1 MIPLPTETFLPSDEV
16 FEAMTVATD
25 SGFAGIPFVPGEWG
39 ILNWIY
45 LILVIGW
52 TGLILLTGY
61 AIKESPVTPI
71 REMDADHLTVLL
83 AWVGLILLTAYTL
96 RILHGP

>member
-1 MIPLPTETFLPSDEV
+1 MALPTETFIPSDEI
-16 FEAMTVATD
+16 FETVTAVRD

-39 ILNWIY
+39 ILNWVY
-45 LILVIGW
+45 LLLIIGW
-52 TGLILLTGY
+52 IGLVMLTGY

-71 REMDADHLTVLL
+71 WEMDADHLTVLL